1 MGKRVVVADDAA
13 IMRSMIKTILVEN
26 GFEVVAEAADG
37 VEAVEKFEQ
46 YNPDLITM
54 DIVMP
59 KLDGINA
66 VKQIIAA
73 HPDAK
78 IMMCSSLGQQQ
89 MVVDA
94 IRAGA
99 KAFITKPFEAPKLLE
114 TVNRLAARKRSRKR
128 NKTRSKRSGAS
139 APAMPRTRSQLCC
152 SSRSR
157 SMSRTSTRLRS
168 PRS

>member
-26 GFEVVAEAADG
+26 GFEVVAEAA
-37 VEAVEKFEQ
+37 EKFEQ

-114 TVNRLAARKRSRKR
+114 TVKRLVS
-128 NKTRSKRSGAS
+128 
-139 APAMPRTRSQLCC
+139 
-152 SSRSR
+152 
-157 SMSRTSTRLRS
+157 
-168 PRS
+168 

>member
-114 TVNRLAARKRSRKR
+114 TVKRLVS
-128 NKTRSKRSGAS
+128 
-139 APAMPRTRSQLCC
+139 
-152 SSRSR
+152 
-157 SMSRTSTRLRS
+157 
-168 PRS
+168 

>member
-1 MGKRVVVADDAA
+1 
-13 IMRSMIKTILVEN
+13 MRAMIKTILTEN
-26 GFEVVAEAADG
+26 GYEIVGEAADG
-37 VEAVEKFEQ
+37 VEAVEQ
-46 YNPDLITM
+46 YKAQKPDLMTM

-66 VKQIIAA
+66 VKAIIAE

-99 KAFITKPFEAPKLLE
+99 KAFITKPFDAAKVLE
-114 TVNRLAARKRSRKR
+114 TAKRLV
-128 NKTRSKRSGAS
+128 
-139 APAMPRTRSQLCC
+139 P
-152 SSRSR
+152 
-157 SMSRTSTRLRS
+157 
-168 PRS
+168 